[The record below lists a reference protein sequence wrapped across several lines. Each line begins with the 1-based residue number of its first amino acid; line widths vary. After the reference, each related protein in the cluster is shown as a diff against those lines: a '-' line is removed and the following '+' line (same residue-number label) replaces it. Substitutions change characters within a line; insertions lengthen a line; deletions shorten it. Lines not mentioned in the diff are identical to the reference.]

1 MPVTGDIK
9 FNPGTAE
16 TPIARISFPF
26 FTATEKAW
34 PGYYSVM
41 LEDYGVKAELTA
53 TERVGIH
60 RYTFPKGDGYI
71 LLDLKHGIYNY
82 DGKVLWANLR
92 VENDTL
98 LTGYRIT
105 NGWARVNYTYF
116 AILSQNRSG
125 VTDIKR

>member
-1 MPVTGDIK
+1 
-9 FNPGTAE
+9 
-16 TPIARISFPF
+16 
-26 FTATEKAW
+26 
-34 PGYYSVM
+34 M

-60 RYTFPKGDGYI
+60 RYTFPKGDGHI

-105 NGWARVNYTYF
+105 NGWARVTTP
-116 AILSQNRSG
+116 ILRLLSQNRSG